1 MLITSDMPVTK
12 KGSWFLEY
20 EHKCDSELIEL
31 IQGTVYE
38 VWRVEQKIKAL
49 IAQGKTIPAWLRSQL
64 RTLNRDLCRMRSVAT
79 YYREAST
86 IYNMQVLGEAFINQL
101 NVTCRRSRSRPV
113 YCVSASA
120 FSVTVSIRR

>member
-20 EHKCDSELIEL
+20 EHKCDPELIEL

-86 IYNMQVLGEAFINQL
+86 IYNMEVKGGALMGRRERGQAAWRFAASVL
-101 NVTCRRSRSRPV
+101 
-113 YCVSASA
+113 
-120 FSVTVSIRR
+120 